1 MRELSLDATI
11 ENIGQIIAFAD
22 AQLEKIGCP
31 VKIQMQFDIAIDE
44 IVSNIARYAYMSDT
58 GKVSVRIEVEKN
70 PLSVAISF
78 MDDGA
83 PFDPLQSADPDVTQ
97 SADERDIGG
106 LGIYMVKKSMDDILY
121 ERCGGKNILT
131 IRKEIKSNK
140 ESEEHGR

>member
-1 MRELSLDATI
+1 MKELILDATI
-11 ENIGQIIAFAD
+11 ENIGQIISFAD
-22 AQLEKIGCP
+22 AQLEEIGCP

-44 IVSNIARYAYMSDT
+44 IVSNIARYAYMPDT
-58 GKVSVRIEVEKN
+58 GKVSVGIVVTES
-70 PLSVAISF
+70 PLSVTLSF

-83 PFDPLQSADPDVTQ
+83 PFDPLQKPDPDVTR

-131 IRKEIKSNK
+131 IRKEIKPNK
-140 ESEEHGR
+140 GSEEDGK